1 MARAYSDDLRC
12 KFLAAYERGEES
24 LRKLSERFGV
34 SLPYAKKIR
43 QQLLRTGVMERI
55 PQPRYGPVSRVTAA
69 AEGLLQDQV
78 RANPDATLAELQQVL
93 WDQLQIKIS
102 LSQMSRLLQRMQLRR
117 KKNASRH

>member
-55 PQPRYGPVSRVTAA
+55 PQPRYGPVSRVTAE
-69 AEGLLQDQV
+69 AERLLQDQV
-78 RANPDATLAELQQVL
+78 RANPDATLAELRQVL
-93 WDQLQIKIS
+93 WNELRIEIS
-102 LSQMSRLLQRMQLRR
+102 RSQMSRLLHRMQLRR
-117 KKNASRH
+117 KKNASRR